1 MQSVPQH
8 VLSFTWRGSPVH
20 IFLNAYTSVPSA
32 LEWTRAQLYGDFG
45 SVWGDVTTRVLLGN
59 PKLPELRSG
68 RAGEGTRPYAPRA
81 GRISGFAP
89 CILWRKGELRSGV
102 WLASDSR
109 LLHLVMKLNNAVGKS
124 LQ

>member
-20 IFLNAYTSVPSA
+20 IFLNAYTSLPSG
-32 LEWTRAQLYGDFG
+32 LEWTRAQPYGDFG

-68 RAGEGTRPYAPRA
+68 RAGEGTRPYAARPGA
-81 GRISGFAP
+81 DQRIRP
-89 CILWRKGELRSGV
+89 LHLWRKGELRSGV